1 MAHTHT
7 DALQRI
13 ALRRA
18 APSGAARP
26 QASQALE
33 AWDDIT
39 EADLERLYTPVEAQI
54 QRIESDLKR
63 GNEWSFGFDVLNEAT
78 LGGARPGQMVI
89 VIGRAHTGKTAFVSN
104 CVAKN
109 TTTRTMW
116 ISPDETELMFWGK
129 FASLQLG
136 LNRSEFLWG
145 LHNGNEEA
153 MRTMREAMRS
163 TPHVCFQHA
172 SMSVDDI
179 DKSLRIAAKYHWD
192 GKPPQVLVFDYLEL
206 VKGGEADMSSVQK
219 KIESLKEL
227 IADWRLVGVILHQS
241 SRGAGKRGAAAGI
254 EGGKFGGDREAH
266 FLIETWRL
274 ADTPDL
280 DEDVKRAV
288 SDEISI
294 GLWKNKA
301 GNNDK
306 AEFSVRIDSSGRL
319 LEAGKTWVQETL
331 IEDENDE

>member
-1 MAHTHT
+1 MAHTHEE
-7 DALQRI
+7 ALQRI

-18 APSGAARP
+18 APESVARP
-26 QASQALE
+26 KATQTLE

-39 EADLERLYTPVEAQI
+39 EADIERLYTPVESQI

-63 GNEWSFGFDVLNEAT
+63 GNEWSFGFEALDSAT
-78 LGGARPGQMVI
+78 LGGARAGQMVV
-89 VIGRAHTGKTAFVSN
+89 VIGRAHTGKTAFVAN

-109 TTTRTMW
+109 AGVRTMW

-129 FASLQLG
+129 FASMQLG
-136 LNRSEFLWG
+136 LDRHEFLWG

-153 MRTMREAMRS
+153 LRTMREAMRS

-179 DKSLRIAAKYHWD
+179 DKALRIATRFHWD
-192 GKPPQVLVFDYLEL
+192 NKPPQVLVFDYLEL

-219 KIESLKEL
+219 KIESLKQL
-227 IADWRLVGVILHQS
+227 ISDWRLVGVILHQS
-241 SRGAGKRGAAAGI
+241 SRGAGSRGSAGGI

-288 SDEISI
+288 EDEISI

-301 GNNDK
+301 GNNEK
-306 AEFSVRIDSSGRL
+306 CEFSVRIDSAGRL
-319 LEAGKTWVQETL
+319 LEAGKTWEQTVLLDET
-331 IEDENDE
+331 DE